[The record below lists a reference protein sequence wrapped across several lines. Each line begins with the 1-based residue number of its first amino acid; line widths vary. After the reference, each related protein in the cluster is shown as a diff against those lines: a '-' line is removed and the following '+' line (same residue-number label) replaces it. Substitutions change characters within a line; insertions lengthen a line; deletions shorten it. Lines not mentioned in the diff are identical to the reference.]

1 MRYARPVRALI
12 LLAGCCCAAGCFD
25 PTAPENVTCDP
36 AAPACP
42 EGQSCVDVGAGFAC
56 TGDGASSGD
65 LDHDGITNLLDNCP
79 ERANPGQADEDSDLR
94 GDACDN
100 CPPIFNLA
108 QADRDGDGVGDDCD
122 PHPDAGGDKIVLFES
137 FDGGIPPT
145 WTRTGTWTTAAGA
158 LAVQSAGTAV
168 STLLVPFT
176 STPRQTISTALA
188 ITGTT
193 SSTADGFV
201 GIADRLPPAA
211 DAGLLCGSGRNII
224 GMPFLGLLDVPTG
237 IVRTSVPFEF
247 GLGSAFSLTMTRDG
261 STYDCTADP
270 LVGDPIG
277 TAQAL
282 MISGTGANIGLRA
295 RVASATFLW
304 LMVVSSP

>member
-12 LLAGCCCAAGCFD
+12 VLAGCYCAAGCFA
-25 PTAPENVTCDP
+25 PTAPQNVTCDP

-42 EGQSCVDVGAGFAC
+42 EGQSCIDVGAGFAC
-56 TGDGASSGD
+56 TSDGGSPAD
-65 LDHDGITNLLDNCP
+65 IDRDGITNQLDNCP
-79 ERANPGQADEDSDLR
+79 ERANPDQADEDTDLR

-100 CPPIFNLA
+100 CPPVFNLA
-108 QADRDGDGVGDDCD
+108 QADGDGDGVGDACD
-122 PHPDAGGDKIVLFES
+122 PNPAAGGDRIVLFES
-137 FDGGIPPT
+137 FEGGIPPT
-145 WTRTGTWTTAAGA
+145 WTRTGTWIAAAGA
-158 LAVQSAGTAV
+158 VAVQSAGTTI

-193 SSTADGFV
+193 SPTADGFL
-201 GIADRLPPAA
+201 GIADRLPLAA
-211 DAGLLCGSGRNII
+211 DAGLMCGNGRTL
-224 GMPFLGLLDVPTG
+224 GAAFLGLLDVPSG
-237 IVRTSVPFEF
+237 LVRTAVPFEF
-247 GLGSAFSLTMTRDG
+247 GLGSAFSLVMTRNG
-261 STYDCTADP
+261 STYDCTANP
-270 LVGDPIG
+270 LVGAPVG

-282 MISGTGANIGLRA
+282 MVGGTGTNIGLRA